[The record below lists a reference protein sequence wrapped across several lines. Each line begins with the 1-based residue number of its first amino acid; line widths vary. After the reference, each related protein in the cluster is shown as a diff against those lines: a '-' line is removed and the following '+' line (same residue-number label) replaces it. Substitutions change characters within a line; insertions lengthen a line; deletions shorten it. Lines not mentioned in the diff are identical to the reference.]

1 MKIKSLPI
9 YWLFFVGFS
18 LFWTAC
24 SEYKKPT
31 VTDIVNLT
39 VKPKKNYTKASGA
52 LVINNPNDK
61 EIQLLEIYADI
72 FVDGKDIGS
81 FLKKTDALI
90 NPQQKISIG
99 FYNETNNTQMGELSG
114 VVNIKCKGYIKGK
127 INDENITN
135 SFQIEKS
142 VIVGGK
148 AAEDDLEKSSQEMK
162 QLKKE
167 QKKIEKQMKK
177 NEKDKR
183 KMQDQAE
190 S

>member
-1 MKIKSLPI
+1 MKIKSLST
-9 YWLFFVGFS
+9 YWLFFVCFA
-18 LFWTAC
+18 LFCTAC

-31 VTDIVNLT
+31 VNDIVNLT
-39 VKPKKNYTKASGA
+39 VKPKKNYTKTSGA
-52 LVINNPNDK
+52 LVINNPNEK

-99 FYNETNNTQMGELSG
+99 FYNETNNTQIGDVSG
-114 VVNIKCKGYIKGK
+114 VVNVKCKGYIKGK
-127 INDENITN
+127 INNENITN
-135 SFQIEKS
+135 SFEVEKS
-142 VIVGGK
+142 VIVGAKTSG
-148 AAEDDLEKSSQEMK
+148 DDLEKSAEEMK

-167 QKKIEKQMKK
+167 QKKMEKQMKK